1 MRLGTETSKLPVCKY
16 APNCNGM
23 NMEHWFSKYSHPGQS
38 PPLNLSKTGGGS
50 PSELSPPAFF
60 TQPESRDDFDEP
72 PQMLD
77 GTPERACEI
86 AEWQTR
92 RAAERASGGEA
103 SLGAAAAPAS
113 PRSGS
118 FQTTKLNLIV
128 FPAST
133 GPISN
138 HVTDETIE
146 FDCRDGDTNPDKD
159 PGVIDLLIALEIARE
174 DELFP
179 VGSPRTRCMIPAC
192 AGTLADDDD
201 RVNCKR
207 CGRLVCHKCALFGVG
222 GKNVTSR
229 ARLMSLFLR
238 KVSIV
243 SSLSRICGECLEDI
257 CMAIQLRCVFFV
269 YK

>member
-1 MRLGTETSKLPVCKY
+1 
-16 APNCNGM
+16 M

-38 PPLNLSKTGGGS
+38 QPLNLTKTDGDS
-50 PSELSPPAFF
+50 PSELSPPAFL

-92 RAAERASGGEA
+92 RAEARASGGEA

-118 FQTTKLNLIV
+118 FQTTKLNLIF

-201 RVNCKR
+201 RVDCKR

-229 ARLMSLFLR
+229 ARLMSLFSR

-257 CMAIQLRCVFFV
+257 CMEIQLRCVFLFV
-269 YK
+269 NNGQRTIDF